1 VLVKH
6 LPTVETLGSVDTICS
21 DKTGTLTQNKMTVV
35 DFSIGTTVHPSKL
48 AVDFTQQQSW
58 QDLALVG
65 SLCNKA
71 VYDKSNPIAVE
82 PVVIGD
88 STDTGILVSLALF
101 GKIIQKYTS
110 YVVTDKLSEF
120 LQYFRVS

>member
-35 DFSIGTTVHPSKL
+35 DFSVGTTVPPSKL

-71 VYDKSNPIAVE
+71 VYDKSIPIAVE

-88 STDTGILVSLALF
+88 STDTGILVRIALL
-101 GKIIQKYTS
+101 GKI
-110 YVVTDKLSEF
+110 
-120 LQYFRVS
+120 